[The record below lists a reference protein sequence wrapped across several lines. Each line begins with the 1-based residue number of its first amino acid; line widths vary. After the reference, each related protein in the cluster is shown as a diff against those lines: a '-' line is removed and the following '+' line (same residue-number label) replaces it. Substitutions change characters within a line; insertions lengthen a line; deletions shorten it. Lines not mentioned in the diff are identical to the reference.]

1 MPQPLSNRHEWEKVW
16 YNNSMKWRITDKLI
30 LLGACAISTY
40 MMTFGFTKGPYIIWI
55 LLALAIM
62 LLGEIRKDTLTAYL
76 IAAAL
81 LGSAFLFPEL
91 LTAAPLSVYT
101 LFVTGPGK
109 IRREYYLRGIV
120 PLAFIAEQ
128 ILFIETSPE
137 RIVMPLITILAVYP
151 AVKTFY
157 HENKEKLLRDSY
169 DNAREDSLN
178 AKRLGEEIIKN
189 ADNEVYLATLKERN
203 RIARE
208 IHDNVGHMIT
218 RVIVQVQALRII
230 NKDPKLTEQLDSVGE
245 TLDLAMT
252 GIRKSVHELHDD
264 SIDVSIAIRE
274 IASTLPERF
283 DTEVSTSIDSP
294 ADNMT
299 KSVIVGI
306 IKEAVTNISKYS
318 KGTKVRIEV
327 IENNSFWKVRI
338 WDNGKNPDRECLL
351 TGEYFSSEGLGLTN
365 IAARAKSLGGRA
377 TLLSNARGFE
387 IIAVLP
393 KTEVKRQ

>member
-1 MPQPLSNRHEWEKVW
+1 
-16 YNNSMKWRITDKLI
+16 MKWRISDKSI
-30 LLGACAISTY
+30 LLGACAVSAYLVTN
-40 MMTFGFTKGPYIIWI
+40 GFTKGPYIIWI
-55 LLALAIM
+55 LLALAVM
-62 LLGEIRKDTLTAYL
+62 LLSEIRKDALTAYL

-81 LGSAFLFPEL
+81 FAAAFLFPEI
-91 LTAAPLSVYT
+91 LTAAPLSVYA

-109 IRREYYLRGIV
+109 SRRGYV
-120 PLAFIAEQ
+120 PRAAAALALSMEQ
-128 ILFIETSPE
+128 IFLITTVPE
-137 RIVMPLITILAVYP
+137 RIMMPLISLLAVYP

-157 HENKEKLLRDSY
+157 HENKEQRLRDSF
-169 DNAREDSLN
+169 DSAREDSLN

-230 NKDPKLTEQLDSVGE
+230 NKDPRLSEQLDSVGE

-264 SIDVSIAIRE
+264 SIDLSIAIRE
-274 IASTLPERF
+274 IASTLPDSF

-294 ADNMT
+294 ADNAT

-318 KGTKVRIEV
+318 KGNKVRIEV
-327 IENNSFWKVRI
+327 IENNSFWRI
-338 WDNGKNPDRECLL
+338 RVWDNGKNPERECLL

-365 IAARAKSLGGRA
+365 IATRTKSLGGRA
-377 TLLSNARGFE
+377 TLLSNAKGFE

-393 KTEVKRQ
+393 KSEVKKQ

>member
-1 MPQPLSNRHEWEKVW
+1 
-16 YNNSMKWRITDKLI
+16 MKWRISDKSI
-30 LLGACAISTY
+30 LLGACAVSAYLITN
-40 MMTFGFTKGPYIIWI
+40 GFTKGPYIIWI
-55 LLALAIM
+55 LLALAV
-62 LLGEIRKDTLTAYL
+62 LLLSEIRRDALTAYL

-81 LGSAFLFPEL
+81 FAAAFLFPEI
-91 LTAAPLSVYT
+91 LTAAPLSVYA

-109 IRREYYLRGIV
+109 SRRGYIPRTAAA
-120 PLAFIAEQ
+120 LALSMEQ
-128 ILFIETSPE
+128 IFLITTVPE
-137 RIVMPLITILAVYP
+137 RIMMPLISLLAVYP

-157 HENKEKLLRDSY
+157 HENKEQRLRDSF
-169 DNAREDSLN
+169 DSAREDSLN

-230 NKDPKLTEQLDSVGE
+230 NKDPRLSEQLDSVGE

-264 SIDVSIAIRE
+264 SIDLSIAIRE
-274 IASTLPERF
+274 IASTLPDSF

-294 ADNMT
+294 ADNAT

-306 IKEAVTNISKYS
+306 IKESVTNISKYS
-318 KGTKVRIEV
+318 KGNKVRIEV
-327 IENNSFWKVRI
+327 IENNSFWRVRV
-338 WDNGKNPDRECLL
+338 WDNGKNPERECLL

-365 IAARAKSLGGRA
+365 IATRTKSLGGRA
-377 TLLSNARGFE
+377 TLLSNAKGFE

-393 KTEVKRQ
+393 KSEVKKQ